1 MMKESPQHHL
11 LNGPTQAD
19 VGKTEGGEQI
29 VSVSKANPRQMR
41 GVNKHISERQEA
53 EETEQSLA
61 ERSSNEI

>member
-1 MMKESPQHHL
+1 M
-11 LNGPTQAD
+11 
-19 VGKTEGGEQI
+19 GKTEGGEAD
-29 VSVSKANPRQMR
+29 SVSKANPRQMQ